1 MPSSLAAIRAGSAPA
16 TLLLALLLSWQAQAQ
31 EPAPSLGEWTAPA
44 IPIPRGALTELAEPG
59 VQPELASL
67 PGSDPEPAE
76 TMQAPAFDPS
86 AVATGRRGTGL
97 HPTTLVPVG
106 VIRNGFA
113 TRDGIA
119 PANQPR
125 TVGVKLGQDVF
136 SVSTTLSGPADSS
149 GSRQASLG
157 WHWAQPVS
165 SGTGLIWGVSTGGT
179 STLGAA
185 PEQNGDAVIG
195 YRRTLL
201 PHVTLTSQ
209 LGVNGQYVFG
219 PGESFHSALVPQVK
233 LSVDLAKAAEL
244 PWQASVD
251 LGLARKL
258 PLIAS
263 EHQTTGTAMLSLKY
277 KLQ

>member
-1 MPSSLAAIRAGSAPA
+1 MPVSAASAPA
-16 TLLLALLLSWQAQAQ
+16 RLAPAALLVALLAPLTLQAQTP
-31 EPAPSLGEWTAPA
+31 EPVPGEWAP
-44 IPIPRGALTELAEPG
+44 IPIPRGALAE
-59 VQPELASL
+59 VASADAQAELASL
-67 PGSDPEPAE
+67 PEAPAPPPQTDEPA
-76 TMQAPAFDPS
+76 TFDAS
-86 AVATGRRGTGL
+86 AVVTSLGGSG
-97 HPTTLVPVG
+97 PSPSMPVPVG

-119 PANQPR
+119 PTNQSR
-125 TVGVKLGQDVF
+125 AVGVRLGQDVL
-136 SVSTTLSGPADSS
+136 SVSTTLTGPADPG

-165 SGTGLIWGVSTGGT
+165 SGNGLIWGVSTGGT
-179 STLGAA
+179 SSFGAL
-185 PEQNGDAVIG
+185 PEQSGDAVIG

-209 LGVNGQYVFG
+209 LGVNGHYVFG
-219 PGESFHSALVPQVK
+219 AGETFQSALTPELK

-258 PLIAS
+258 PLVAS
-263 EHQTTGTAMLSLKY
+263 DHQTTGTAMLSLKY